1 MIANIIHYCW
11 FSGEEMP
18 AVVKDCI
25 SSWHRYMPDYE
36 YRLWDMKAIEEI
48 DSQFLREAIEA
59 RKWAFAAD
67 YVRLWAVEK
76 YGGIYLDTD
85 MELYSSLEPF
95 RSDRMFIGMEQS
107 PNMLAGR
114 PWSFLTAH
122 IFGAEAHHPFLQDC
136 MEYYKGRHFLVSTSD
151 KLPER
156 FRYDMRTSPEIFALM
171 ANSRYDYNPSIKR
184 DNKQICRDGLTI
196 YEPRIFDALV
206 KKEDSVANHK
216 CLGSWRSGADC
227 GSEVVTKPTF
237 RRYLGNGLRMIIIN
251 IFKKMGY
258 VLMRI

>member
-1 MIANIIHYCW
+1 M
-11 FSGEEMP
+11 
-18 AVVKDCI
+18 
-25 SSWHRYMPDYE
+25 
-36 YRLWDMKAIEEI
+36 
-48 DSQFLREAIEA
+48 
-59 RKWAFAAD
+59 
-67 YVRLWAVEK
+67 
-76 YGGIYLDTD
+76 
-85 MELYSSLEPF
+85 
-95 RSDRMFIGMEQS
+95 
-107 PNMLAGR
+107 
-114 PWSFLTAH
+114 
-122 IFGAEAHHPFLQDC
+122 
-136 MEYYKGRHFLVSTSD
+136 STSD